1 MKRLG
6 IVRVSAALGV
16 ACVCF
21 LGGCSDLGQEEGGP
35 DRREEGTIEDLAAL
49 ADRDDVNLL
58 YILVDTLRSDRMSAY
73 DYERDT
79 TPNLEYFAR
88 TGIMF
93 TDHWAQS
100 SWTKTSM
107 ASLWMGLYPIRTQ
120 ILDHRDI
127 VGPQV
132 EMPAEILKEAGFF
145 TAGLW
150 RNGWIAPN
158 FGFGQGFDVY
168 ASPAG
173 QQSPATIRQPTGAGR
188 IDGTDIDLVF
198 SAIEFLRANGDQ
210 RWFLYLHM
218 MDVHQYITTP
228 ENALYGATYS
238 DAYDNSIRWTDEQ
251 IGLILEELHALDL
264 ARKTLV
270 VLVSDHGEAFGEH
283 GSEGHARDVF
293 REVVRTPFLLI
304 PPFKMRTA
312 IRVPYLTENVDVWPT
327 LYDILG
333 VETSIEQDGDSL
345 LPLLTERRP
354 IKDEDLAI
362 SHLNAAWGRR
372 DTDPETVVG
381 LRLGGVRL
389 IHDARSADQP
399 LLFDLEVDPLEA
411 DDVHDDYSELASA
424 LRARVDAYLDLDSPW
439 GEAPQ
444 IELDEL
450 HLRQLRAL
458 GYAIED

>member
-1 MKRLG
+1 MTRFWGGIAISGVVAATLCLG
-6 IVRVSAALGV
+6 
-16 ACVCF
+16 ACT
-21 LGGCSDLGQEEGGP
+21 SDGPSGEGP
-35 DRREEGTIEDLAAL
+35 DRRDEGTLEDLAML
-49 ADRDDVNLL
+49 ADRDDINLL
-58 YILVDTLRSDRMSAY
+58 YIVVDTLRSDRMSAY

-79 TPNLEYFAR
+79 TPNLDYFAR
-88 TGIMF
+88 TGIRF
-93 TDHWAQS
+93 DDHWCQS

-127 VGPQV
+127 VAPEV
-132 EMPAEILKEAGFF
+132 VMPAEVLKEAGFV

-158 FGFGQGFDVY
+158 FGFSQGFDVY

-173 QQSPATIRQPTGAGR
+173 QQSPVTMRQPARAGR

-198 SAIEFLRANGDQ
+198 SAIEFLRANGDR

-228 ENALYGATYS
+228 ENALFGSSYS
-238 DAYDNSIRWTDEQ
+238 DAYDNAIRWTDEQ
-251 IGLILEELHALDL
+251 IGMILTELHALDL
-264 ARKTLV
+264 AGNTLV

-293 REVVRTPFLLI
+293 REVVRTPFMLI
-304 PPFKMRTA
+304 PPFKMRTG
-312 IRVPYLTENVDVWPT
+312 IRVPFISQNVDVWPT

-333 VETSIEQDGDSL
+333 VPPVEELDGVSL
-345 LPLLTERRP
+345 LPVLAERRP
-354 IKDEDLAI
+354 VRDEDLSI
-362 SHLNAAWGRR
+362 SHLNGAWGKK
-372 DTDPETVVG
+372 DVDPSTVVG
-381 LRLGGVRL
+381 LRLGSFRL
-389 IHDARSADQP
+389 IHDARSPDDL
-399 LLFDLEVDPLEA
+399 LLFDLDVDPLEA
-411 DDVHDDYSELASA
+411 NNVHDDYSETASL
-424 LRARVDAYLDLDSPW
+424 LRARVDAYLDLKSPW

-458 GYAIED
+458 GYSIED